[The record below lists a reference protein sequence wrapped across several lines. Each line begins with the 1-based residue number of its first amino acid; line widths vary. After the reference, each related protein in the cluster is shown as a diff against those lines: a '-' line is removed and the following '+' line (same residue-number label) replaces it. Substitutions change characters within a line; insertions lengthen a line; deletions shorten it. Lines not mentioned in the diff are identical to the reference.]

1 MRQPL
6 TGNPLFR
13 LAARA
18 GAVANAVPAPLNGEQ
33 SLASGAMSSA
43 GPLIVRIQLLPHL
56 GSEPAAIELARAKEL
71 RRFRQIVQGLT
82 VRQAVNERPLFAHS
96 RLSSVRT

>member
-13 LAARA
+13 LVARA

-56 GSEPAAIELARAKEL
+56 GSEPAAIELARHTLA
-71 RRFRQIVQGLT
+71 
-82 VRQAVNERPLFAHS
+82 P
-96 RLSSVRT
+96 SVSIEPNGDGKSYDVSVKLCRG